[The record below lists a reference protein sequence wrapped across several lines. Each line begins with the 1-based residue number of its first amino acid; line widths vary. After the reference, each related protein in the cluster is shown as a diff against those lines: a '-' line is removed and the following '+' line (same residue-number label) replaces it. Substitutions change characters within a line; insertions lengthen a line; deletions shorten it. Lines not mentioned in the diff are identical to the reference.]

1 VHFMLFFPFISV
13 EIAWTTCMLPSLISK
28 SCAMELGHRCF
39 WSVLLSLTQTA
50 VLPTEIWT
58 RGRVLNLYI
67 TLLCLC
73 QQPCPNPKR
82 SGYGL
87 SSLSWLNLLSMSW
100 RWPIQITMPGGQSEA
115 IRIDNKPPIP
125 VTDAHQCLLFLSL
138 LREREWQ
145 MLNSWMA
152 VRSQV
157 INPSDRCPN

>member
-1 VHFMLFFPFISV
+1 MQISRTKSVRCMLFPIHCRGGRV
-13 EIAWTTCMLPSLISK
+13 NNVLLTLISK
-28 SCAMELGHRCF
+28 SCF
-39 WSVLLSLTQTA
+39 WSVPSLLSLTQTA

-138 LREREWQ
+138 LRERVTDAQ
-145 MLNSWMA
+145 QLNGS
-152 VRSQV
+152 
-157 INPSDRCPN
+157 